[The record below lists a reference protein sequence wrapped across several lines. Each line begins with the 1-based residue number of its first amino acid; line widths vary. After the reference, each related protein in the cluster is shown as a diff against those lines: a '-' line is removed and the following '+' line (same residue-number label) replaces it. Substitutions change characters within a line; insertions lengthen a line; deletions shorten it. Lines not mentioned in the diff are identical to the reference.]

1 MNANKRGERATQA
14 ANKAEARERWG
25 NSPAWKES
33 QRRTAA
39 WKKDDWARMKTE
51 MRAIVDRIAAG
62 MENGPEDA
70 EVQEAVRA
78 YHEFIDQRFYTCPAS
93 MFLGISDLWGED
105 ERYAAYFEGVA
116 PGLAAFA
123 REAVRVYVEELL
135 LVEERY

>member
-1 MNANKRGERATQA
+1 MKASKRAGRAARA
-14 ANKAEARERWG
+14 ADEAEAQERWG
-25 NSPAWKES
+25 DSPAWRES
-33 QRRTAA
+33 RRRTAG
-39 WKKDDWARMKTE
+39 WTKDDWARMKTD
-51 MRAIVDRIAAG
+51 MRAVVERIAAG
-62 MENGPEDA
+62 MDRGPADQ
-70 EVQEAVRA
+70 EVQDAIRA

-93 MFLGISDLWGED
+93 MFLGLSDLWGED